1 MRFGAMSLVLLFG
14 LILARPHAAAEEAT
28 SFRLPNGLELR
39 ALHLA
44 NTGTVRARL
53 VFSIREGLFP
63 RDPVDEPLFQ
73 RKPGDRDKL
82 TYTPKGTAFLMSK
95 VLPLLGCAG
104 IDRMTFE
111 GLKDR
116 SGVLSLVEAGSGW
129 ISWTFESL
137 PSNAEMMIQ
146 LLADEALR
154 PAWLKSTGLQEILDR
169 VWERDQ
175 FYDAR
180 DEAANAFRDAAGDAA
195 AAHLPRG
202 RFDPAGFVAL
212 WSAAVRRPERAV
224 LCVVGDVESIPLRRA
239 VAQHFGPWA
248 GPRSDAH
255 GSAALAPPATHREK
269 PEHIVIGTGA
279 TEVWAAWDLG
289 AFPPGRAESLAALIP
304 WLLRAMLPMSDN
316 VIQDLEIGTCGQ
328 WARAVGADWVSLQLL
343 EAHLKELLATPLT
356 KDKLDAALKARDEH
370 ARADALHPHRMLE
383 RLGLPDQDTDHTP
396 PTLEELADM
405 LAKCMDPDKIEVLL
419 VR

>member
-1 MRFGAMSLVLLFG
+1 LRRFGTLPLILLFG
-14 LILARPHAAAEEAT
+14 LVLALPHAAAEQVT

-53 VFSIREGLFP
+53 VFSIREGLSQ

-73 RKPGDRDKL
+73 QKQGDRGIL

-116 SGVLSLVEAGSGW
+116 SGVLSLVEAGNGW

-169 VWERDQ
+169 AWERDQ
-175 FYDAR
+175 FNDAR
-180 DEAANAFRDAAGDAA
+180 DEAVDAFRAAAGDPA

-202 RFDPAGFVAL
+202 RFDSASFVAL

-224 LCVVGDVESIPLRRA
+224 LCVVGDVDSIPLRRA
-239 VAQHFGPWA
+239 VTQHFGPWA
-248 GPRSDAH
+248 GPRSETHD
-255 GSAALAPPATHREK
+255 SALAPPARDREK
-269 PEHIVIGTGA
+269 PEHVVIGTGA

-289 AFPPGRAESLAALIP
+289 ALPPDSAESLAALIP
-304 WLLRAMLPMSDN
+304 WLLRAMLPVSDDIVN
-316 VIQDLEIGTCGQ
+316 ELEIGASGRWT
-328 WARAVGADWVSLQLL
+328 RAVGTDWVSLQLL
-343 EAHLKELLATPLT
+343 EAHLKGLLATPLT

-370 ARADALHPHRMLE
+370 AMADALHPHRMLE
-383 RLGLPDQDTDHTP
+383 RLGQPDQDTDHNP
-396 PTLEELADM
+396 PTLEELSDM